1 MKPWSLSVSVVAVLV
16 GALVAL
22 QFKAQAVSRE
32 GLPTR
37 RVEELVV
44 MVKDAEAEHRRLDA
58 RVEALKA
65 RLKDPARVAAASRGK
80 PARWGPLAGPGVE
93 VVVTDSAKPLAKGEN
108 PNLAIVHNEDLLR
121 IVNEIKAAG
130 AEAIAINDQRLV
142 ESSEVTCAGPTIIV
156 NQTRLAPPFV
166 IRAIGNSDTLFA
178 ALGLRGGVV
187 EYLQFYGIQVTIT
200 RKPDVLVPMYHGGS
214 AYQFAKPTPTQP
226 T

>member
-1 MKPWSLSVSVVAVLV
+1 MKHWTLSVTVVAVLC

-32 GLPTR
+32 ALPTR

-44 MVKDAEAEHRRLDA
+44 MVKDAEAEHRRLTA
-58 RVEALKA
+58 RVETLTA
-65 RLKDPARVAAASRGK
+65 RVKDPGHRPAARK
-80 PARWGPLAGPGVE
+80 PARWGALTGPGVE
-93 VVVTDSAKPLAKGEN
+93 VVITDSAKPLTKGEN

-121 IVNEIKAAG
+121 VVNELKAAG
-130 AEAIAINDQRLV
+130 AEAVSVNDQRLV
-142 ESSEVTCAGPTIIV
+142 ESSEVTCAGPTILV

-166 IRAIGNSDTLFA
+166 IRAIGNAETLFA

-200 RKPDVLVPMYHGGS
+200 RKLDVLVPMYHGGS
-214 AYQFAKPTPTQP
+214 AYQFAKPIPTQP
-226 T
+226 SS